1 MRGWQKLLVAMT
13 GVLLLA
19 LPSSLVARH
28 RFDPPPGDAP
38 RVVLIKS
45 GSLPTKDGL
54 CLQFKADLGSVHI
67 LTDASQK
74 ISYRAIVEADS
85 RDPDAARVPREFS
98 VIARQIRGGISLIG
112 RAPTETYRGRLRE
125 SFEIHVPRRYSLD
138 VTTQAGNID
147 VQDVDGQV
155 ALFTAGGNITAGR
168 VGARDAAGRTTARLE
183 TKGGHITIGDVAGDL
198 HATTAGGHI
207 SAGNIEGEAILHTG
221 GGHIDT
227 GRVSGAAT
235 LDTAGGNIHIASAR
249 SSVTTSTGG
258 GLIDLGDVAG
268 AIHAHTG
275 GGSVRI
281 ERVSGAAEL
290 DTSGGSVFLRQVDAP
305 LHASAATGNITA
317 WFNDGFEPG
326 PGAISRSVRK
336 MRDASQLTSAEGDII
351 VYLPRELA
359 LTIDALIEQ
368 GGVRHIVADPSL
380 PVTLRCQDSPS
391 GVHTLHCEGNQNGGG
406 EVLQLKAA
414 SGNIALKLGEPDGK
428 ASAGM
433 PAPWIQ
439 LLPGP
444 PPERNWKSH
453 EQDRWNDD
461 SNANGE
467 GFLEEV
473 RRKIEES
480 WWGGV
485 PIDSSELQKHLEQSV
500 PPLYPEVARKAGI
513 EGDVVLRARVS
524 SDGRVTDLKVLAGP
538 PILARAAMD
547 AVQQWRYEP
556 VSINGRPTNV
566 VTTFA
571 VSFRLH

>member
-1 MRGWQKLLVAMT
+1 
-13 GVLLLA
+13 
-19 LPSSLVARH
+19 
-28 RFDPPPGDAP
+28 
-38 RVVLIKS
+38 
-45 GSLPTKDGL
+45 
-54 CLQFKADLGSVHI
+54 
-67 LTDASQK
+67 
-74 ISYRAIVEADS
+74 
-85 RDPDAARVPREFS
+85 
-98 VIARQIRGGISLIG
+98 
-112 RAPTETYRGRLRE
+112 
-125 SFEIHVPRRYSLD
+125 
-138 VTTQAGNID
+138 
-147 VQDVDGQV
+147 
-155 ALFTAGGNITAGR
+155 
-168 VGARDAAGRTTARLE
+168 
-183 TKGGHITIGDVAGDL
+183 L

-207 SAGNIEGEAILHTG
+207 TAGNIEGEAIVHTG

-227 GRVSGAAT
+227 GRITGAAT

-249 SSVTTSTGG
+249 STVTISTGG

-305 LHASAATGNITA
+305 LRASAATGNITA

-326 PGAISRSVRK
+326 PGAISRSIRK
-336 MRDASQLTSAEGDII
+336 MRDASQLTSVEGDIV

-359 LTIDALIEQ
+359 LTIDALVEQ
-368 GGVRHIVADPSL
+368 GGARHIVADPSL
-380 PVTLRCQDSPS
+380 AVTLRCQDSSS

-406 EVLQLKAA
+406 EVLQLKAV

-428 ASAGM
+428 ANAGM
-433 PAPWIQ
+433 PAPWMQ

-444 PPERNWKSH
+444 PVERNWKSQ
-453 EQDRWNDD
+453 EQDRRNNDSETD
-461 SNANGE
+461 GE
-467 GFLEEV
+467 GFIEEV

-485 PIDSSELQKHLEQSV
+485 PIDASELQKHLEQSV

-513 EGDVVLRARVS
+513 EGDIVLRARVS
-524 SDGRVTDLKVLAGP
+524 SDGRVTNVKILAGP

-547 AVQQWRYEP
+547 AVQQWRYQP
-556 VSINGRPTNV
+556 VTINGRPTNV
-566 VTTFA
+566 VTTFV